1 MVRRD
6 DAAERQMMMARQ
18 KIRRSKSGMYVTDGR
33 RTARRRKVQRRKLFS
48 DAAGA
53 GAPRLID
60 IERIATWRA
69 EQGDER

>member
-1 MVRRD
+1 
-6 DAAERQMMMARQ
+6 MMARQ
-18 KIRRSKSGMYVTDGR
+18 KIRRSKSGLYVTQG
-33 RTARRRKVQRRKLFS
+33 RKLFS